1 MSNTKII
8 INKENT
14 LVETY
19 IPYIPDELWRLIK
32 DFLIDWKKPHSIKM
46 KPIFENE
53 INGLYG
59 PICERWTHF
68 PPWPNSNHIIEEERT
83 PVPNRHNLIL
93 VSICW
98 NVKGNGGWW
107 CGYGWVKRRKK
118 SGVLALKNRFK
129 KFGL

>member
-14 LVETY
+14 LVTTYIPY
-19 IPYIPDELWRLIK
+19 IPYIPDELWELIK
-32 DFLIDWKKPHSIKM
+32 DFLINWKKSHSIKM
-46 KPIFENE
+46 KPLFENE

-59 PICERWTHF
+59 PLCERWTNF
-68 PPWPNSNHIIEEERT
+68 PPWPNSNDIIEEERN
-83 PVPNRHNLIL
+83 PIPNRPNLIL

-107 CGYGWVKRRKK
+107 CGYGWIKRR
-118 SGVLALKNRFK
+118 
-129 KFGL
+129 